1 MQSAPAL
8 DVSLGCPLRTPAV
21 LREEQLSACAVYI
34 PAIAT
39 MPASIDPKDLKAT
52 EAFFLTRSYV
62 TGCAQP
68 AAQVAPVLRSEAVAA
83 RETPLVAGDGGG
95 INTSDP

>member
-1 MQSAPAL
+1 MDFSPGMSASHSFMRNS
-8 DVSLGCPLRTPAV
+8 SL
-21 LREEQLSACAVYI
+21 LSASIYI

-68 AAQVAPVLRSEAVAA
+68 AAQLAPVLRSEAAA
-83 RETPLVAGDGGG
+83 GRETPLVAGDGGG
-95 INTSDP
+95 INSSDP